1 MPKIKKGDEVMIITG
16 KDRGKRGTVLR
27 VINSDRLIVQGIN
40 TVKKHQKPNPATGVT
55 GGIIDQEMSI
65 HISNAAIYNFKTNK
79 SDRIRISVDSE
90 RRKTRIFRS
99 TGELIG

>member
-27 VINSDRLIVQGIN
+27 VINSDRLVVQGIN

-65 HISNAAIYNFKTNK
+65 HISNVAIYNFKINK
-79 SDRIRISVDSE
+79 SDRIKISVDSE